1 MASLVTEQTQ
11 AKKQEEISKK
21 INEALT
27 TGNFMIAKTAY
38 EKCLEDCKDTEDY
51 QIIQNGKPKRRMVLN
66 PGSKARN
73 LKAWREALR
82 RFNQAMI
89 NYKNCNVN

>member
-11 AKKQEEISKK
+11 AKKQKEIYNK

-27 TGNFMIAKTAY
+27 TGNFKIAKAAY

-51 QIIQNGKPKRRMVLN
+51 QIIQNGKPK
-66 PGSKARN
+66 
-73 LKAWREALR
+73 
-82 RFNQAMI
+82 
-89 NYKNCNVN
+89 